1 MSNSTSTATLVEMDP
16 TTINLETNIRTEA
29 ALDAGF
35 LAAIRANG
43 ILTPVLGHR
52 NEDGTVTVRAG
63 QRRVLA
69 AREVGLETVPV
80 YLVPVDETGVDDE
93 RIIHQLVENEHR
105 DSMTSTD
112 RLAAYKQLEL
122 AGLSV
127 TAIAKRTGTKRATVK
142 ATLTVAGSET
152 VAAAFTSHVL
162 TLDQAAELIEF
173 EDAPEVVAEL
183 TSYAEED
190 PGYFAHAVAQARA
203 SRERAAAR
211 AAFEQAETEKGHR
224 VLDARPGHGEAP
236 HPLHRILT
244 KDGVPVTAEDIQGK
258 AGVAVIVRMWN
269 TDEPEL
275 SYFLDDPEALGY
287 VTPEYA
293 YYGTS
298 SAPTQ
303 SGPMTD
309 EQKAER
315 KELIKNN
322 REWDA
327 AESVRRE
334 WITTF
339 LARKT
344 LPKDAAT
351 VIATLLTGATY
362 NIANNLSGNGLA
374 KTFLGM
380 DHDYNTK
387 VNGYLTAHPN
397 RAMHVN
403 LAVILAAAETATDR
417 GTWRHPRDEHAH
429 YFRALATWGYSLCRT
444 ETTAAMLTNNE
455 DDASEQD
462 DADNPE
468 S

>member
-1 MSNSTSTATLVEMDP
+1 MTTSTVELIEAHP
-16 TTINLETNIRTEA
+16 ALLQLETNIRTEA
-29 ALDAGF
+29 ALDSGF

-43 ILTPVLGHR
+43 VLTPVLGHR
-52 NEDGTVTVRAG
+52 NDDGTVTVRAG

-80 YLVPVDETGVDDE
+80 YLVPVDESGVDDE

-105 DSMTSTD
+105 DSMTDTD

-142 ATLTVAGSET
+142 TTLTVAGSDAA
-152 VAAAFTSHVL
+152 AAAFTAHSL

-173 EDAPEVVAEL
+173 EDDPETVAEL
-183 TSYAEED
+183 TRYAEDD
-190 PGYFAHAVAQARA
+190 PGYFPHAVAQARA
-203 SRERAAAR
+203 SRVRAAAR
-211 AAFEQAETEKGHR
+211 ATFEQAETEKGHR
-224 VLDARPGHGEAP
+224 VLDAHPVYGGAP
-236 HPLHRILT
+236 HPLHRIRT
-244 KDGVPVTAEDIQGK
+244 TDGEPVTAEDIQGK
-258 AGVAVIVRMWN
+258 DGVAVMVRVWN

-287 VTPEYA
+287 VTPEHVH
-293 YYGTS
+293 YGTNTVP
-298 SAPTQ
+298 AQ

-309 EQKAER
+309 EQKAAR
-315 KELIKNN
+315 KELIANN

-327 AESVRRE
+327 AESVRHE
-334 WITTF
+334 WIARF

-344 LPKDAAT
+344 LPKDTAT
-351 VIATLLTGATY
+351 VIATLLTAATY
-362 NIANNLSGNGLA
+362 NVANNLSRNGLA

-380 DHDYNTK
+380 ADDYNTT
-387 VNGYLTAHPN
+387 VGDYLTAHPN

-403 LAVILAAAETATDR
+403 LAMILAATESATDR

-429 YFRALATWGYSLCRT
+429 YFRALATWGYTLCRT
-444 ETTAAMLTNNE
+444 ETTAAMLTT
-455 DDASEQD
+455 DQ
-462 DADNPE
+462 DADGDQDNTD